1 MNSSAGKQGVQCYIG
16 DTPRPT
22 CNSTELNEEQGEE
35 EVKKALFAF
44 VTQVPASLKTS
55 LTGFIE
61 KLVMMV
67 QLKMFM
73 MASCT
78 KCFQVVMVF

>member
-1 MNSSAGKQGVQCYIG
+1 M
-16 DTPRPT
+16 
-22 CNSTELNEEQGEE
+22 
-35 EVKKALFAF
+35 KKALFAV

>member
-1 MNSSAGKQGVQCYIG
+1 MRKKGRKK
-16 DTPRPT
+16 
-22 CNSTELNEEQGEE
+22 
-35 EVKKALFAF
+35 VKKALFAF
-44 VTQVPASLKTS
+44 VTQVLASLKTS

-78 KCFQVVMVF
+78 KRFQVVMVF